1 MREVIKTRILK
12 LRHDAATSER
22 IGQLATQQN
31 MAYNR
36 GVDILQKSPA
46 IGLWPKKDHPE
57 SFKGSVSQW
66 IRIDGRVNGP
76 KHLLNAG
83 AQQAWDAHEQ
93 LKHQRTLR
101 SLDENHQTG
110 DTEPHDMSPL
120 KLNHRS
126 RKHDRFVL
134 TCLEPPLRSDPDR
147 FGIPGASDLVLHTKE
162 EVPEL
167 DIRSFRLVEIRSE
180 RHGANR
186 PLRKRRYALHLH
198 VVETYP
204 EPATFDSVGALN
216 DVLGIKDA
224 GNDLLLS
231 DGDVIPFGNSKGIQ
245 TEQKMRS
252 TAARK
257 KKGSKRQRKLLRQV
271 HKKRRRRQAEHT
283 RAVTEDAKS
292 ILEKKRPKVV
302 ALSPQGCQATAPL
315 VRHVNSL
322 TRRHGP
328 SIRYVLTAAER
339 AMITEAER
347 QGIATFTLLPG
358 TLLPRPSEE
367 NDNTSSHRDGHDT
380 QAVSRCRRRE
390 PNASQ
395 DTARDL
401 QMRAFQHI
409 GPAANRTLLTEETPM
424 GRRVK
429 PSRDARDLSCELGAD
444 KLPGDSGQIE
454 SGHKLSP
461 PNDLPGVSLKAG
473 SSSGQGA
480 QRQLI
485 SPVST
490 QYIITDELFSI
501 INIIRGENL
510 EEKTKSVHAE
520 AMAVWTTWATV
531 NRCRVLPAEP
541 ASIAVFMAR
550 QAEIGR
556 STGTIK
562 GYLRG
567 IRKYH
572 ELLGMDS
579 PVTNEVTET
588 LKGIESLHGCSG
600 EQALGLSLEDVKTID
615 QTVFTPLQRETPER
629 TRVRGL
635 KVIALIKLMWYCGL
649 RRSEAAA
656 ATWGDINRNDDGS
669 GILDIKISKT
679 DRIGQGA
686 TQYFPQGT
694 MDVLSAIRNGS
705 PDSGSIFGWNERQI
719 SYRIEQTMRL
729 AGLNGRYS
737 THSMRRGMA
746 QELVSANVTMDELR
760 EAGRW
765 DDDAIAIRYG
775 LPDDPKKGAVAQF
788 YASMAE
794 KDNRAHE

>member
-1 MREVIKTRILK
+1 MREVIRTKIFK

-31 MAYNR
+31 LAYNR
-36 GVDILQKSPA
+36 GVDLLRKSPET
-46 IGLWPKKDHPE
+46 GLWAKRDRPE

-66 IRIDGRVNGP
+66 IKTDRRANGP

-83 AQQAWDAHEQ
+83 AQQAWDAHET
-93 LKHQRTLR
+93 LKRQRTLR
-101 SLDENHQTG
+101 SLDESDQADG
-110 DTEPHDMSPL
+110 TELHDRSPL

-134 TCLEPPLRSDPDR
+134 TCLEPPVRLGPDR
-147 FGIPGASDLVLHTKE
+147 FRIPGARELVLHTKE

-167 DIRSFRLVEIRSE
+167 DIRSFRLVEVRSE
-180 RHGANR
+180 RHGTNR
-186 PLRKRRYALHLH
+186 QLRQRRYALHLH
-198 VVETYP
+198 VVATIP
-204 EPATFDSVGALN
+204 EPPTFDSVEAL
-216 DVLGIKDA
+216 DDLLGVKDA
-224 GNDLLLS
+224 GACLALS
-231 DGDVIPFGNSKGIQ
+231 NGDVIPFDTSKGIRK
-245 TEQKMRS
+245 ERAMRS

-257 KKGSKRQRKLLRQV
+257 KRRSKRQRKLQKQV
-271 HKKRRRRQAEHT
+271 RRKERRRWAEQR
-283 RAVTEDAKS
+283 RAVTKAARG
-292 ILEKKRPKVV
+292 ILKKKRPRVM
-302 ALSPQGCQATAPL
+302 ALSPQGCQATVPL
-315 VRHVNSL
+315 VRNVNSL
-322 TRRHGP
+322 DRRHG
-328 SIRYVLTAAER
+328 SSMRYVLTEAER
-339 AMITEAER
+339 AMIAEAER
-347 QGIATFTLLPG
+347 QGIATFTLLPSA
-358 TLLPRPSEE
+358 LMPRPFEE
-367 NDNTSSHRDGHDT
+367 NENTNRHRDCRDT
-380 QAVSRCRRRE
+380 QAVSRCRSRE

-409 GPAANRTLLTEETPM
+409 GPAASRTLLTEDTPM

-429 PSRDARDLSCELGAD
+429 PSRDARDLSCEPGAD

-473 SSSGQGA
+473 SPSGQGA

-501 INIIRGENL
+501 INVIRGETL
-510 EEKTKSVHAE
+510 DEKTKSVHAE

-531 NRCRVLPAEP
+531 NRCRILPAEP
-541 ASIAVFMAR
+541 ASVAVFIAR
-550 QAEIGR
+550 QADIGR
-556 STGTIK
+556 STGTIV

-572 ELLGMDS
+572 ELLDLDN
-579 PVTNEVTET
+579 PVTNQVTRV
-588 LKGIESLHGCSG
+588 LKGIERLHGKSG
-600 EQALGLSLEDVKTID
+600 AQALGLSLEDVKTIE
-615 QTVFTPLQRETPER
+615 QTVFTPLKGETPQHTRER
-629 TRVRGL
+629 AL

-656 ATWGDINRNDDGS
+656 ATWGDIIRDDDGS
-669 GILDIKISKT
+669 GILHIKISKT
-679 DRIGQGA
+679 DKIGKGTA
-686 TQYFPQGT
+686 LYFPKTT
-694 MDVLSAIRNGS
+694 MDALSAIRNGAS
-705 PDSGSIFGWNERQI
+705 DSDSIFGWNERQI
-719 SYRIEQTMRL
+719 AYRVTQTMQL
-729 AGLNGRYS
+729 AGLKGKYS

-746 QELVSANVTMDELR
+746 QELLRRNVPMHKLR

-765 DDDAIAIRYG
+765 DDDAIAVRYG

-788 YASMAE
+788 YASVAE
-794 KDNRAHE
+794 EKSRTD